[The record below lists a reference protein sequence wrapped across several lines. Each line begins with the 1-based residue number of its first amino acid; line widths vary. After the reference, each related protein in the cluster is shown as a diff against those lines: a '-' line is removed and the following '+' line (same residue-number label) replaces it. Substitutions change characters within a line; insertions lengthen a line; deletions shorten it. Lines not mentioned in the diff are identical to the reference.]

1 RGAESRGNSVYVP
14 GLVAPMLPHE
24 LADEACSLRP
34 NEDRL
39 TVTGEVAPDGTP
51 SFHRSVIRSRER
63 FTYGQVQRIL
73 DGNEQHALAD
83 AVRLANRVSPD
94 LRRRRF

>member
-1 RGAESRGNSVYVP
+1 MRREGDGVRVWVHIADVSYFVPAGTPLDRGAERRGNSVYVP

-39 TVTGEVAPDGTP
+39 TVTVEFAPDGRNQGLQT
-51 SFHRSVIRSRER
+51 VINGTVER
-63 FTYGQVQRIL
+63 VF
-73 DGNEQHALAD
+73 
-83 AVRLANRVSPD
+83 
-94 LRRRRF
+94 